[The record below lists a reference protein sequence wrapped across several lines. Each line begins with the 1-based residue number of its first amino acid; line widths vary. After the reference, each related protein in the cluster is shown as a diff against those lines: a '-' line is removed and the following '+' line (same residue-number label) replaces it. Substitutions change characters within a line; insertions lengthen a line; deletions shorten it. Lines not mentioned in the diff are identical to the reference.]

1 MKPCVTPLTGSI
13 GAAVD
18 GVRLDEPMDDRT
30 FETLRAAFREHCTLV
45 FRDQYV
51 KPLAQIA
58 FARLWGE
65 PVVTEMLNPLDGHPE
80 IFQVAN
86 VKKETTAT
94 EAWHYD
100 GSFTAAPPKI
110 SMLSAITTPVG
121 GDTMWSNQYLAY
133 ERLSPAMKES
143 LDGLM
148 VRFSGIRL
156 GRMLNVADEDTPT
169 AVHPLVRTHPETGR
183 KALFVGHRENACIDG
198 WTRSESEPLLEFL
211 YRNSVTPDN
220 VYRHTWREGD
230 LVMWDNRCTMHYA
243 IHGYGVQERVL
254 NRITLR
260 GEVPA

>member
-1 MKPCVTPLTGSI
+1 MKLRVTPLTGSI
-13 GAAVD
+13 GAAVE
-18 GVRLDEPMDDRT
+18 GVRLDEPVDGEL
-30 FETLRAAFREHCTLV
+30 FEALRAAFREHCTLV

-51 KPLAQIA
+51 KPLAQIE

-80 IFQVAN
+80 IYQVAN

-133 ERLSPAMKES
+133 ERLSPAMKDT
-143 LDGLM
+143 LNGLK
-148 VRFSGIRL
+148 VRFRGVRL

-183 KALFVGHRENACIDG
+183 KALFVGHRENASIDG
-198 WTRSESEPLLEFL
+198 WTR
-211 YRNSVTPDN
+211 
-220 VYRHTWREGD
+220 
-230 LVMWDNRCTMHYA
+230 
-243 IHGYGVQERVL
+243 QEMRAPAG
-254 NRITLR
+254 IP
-260 GEVPA
+260 VPALGHPGQRLPPRMARRRLRHVGQPVHHALRDPRLRHPGTSAQPHHPPR